1 MAKLVWDNKTE
12 GLYNSGVSKG
22 VFFGSDG
29 VGHAW
34 SGLISVSEKPQANEP
49 TAVYNSLGEKYD
61 IHGNKAEKKHGLSCY
76 TYPEVMESY
85 LGFEFLDDYGY
96 RVDERSPKK
105 FSMAYRVELGNGLY
119 EIHVLLNQIASLG
132 ELTRQTQS
140 ANVGLSTVT
149 MTLEGVPDPKF
160 KTSHV
165 ILDSRLPITKSAER
179 LLFGSEYTDSNI
191 NDFLTAE
198 PVWETVATNYAPII
212 EPDYDNYVWL
222 GKPNLIKS
230 NTMLFETDNQTTN
243 VVYNTSYIDSTIINN
258 PDAYLMTN
266 LGFTKDLVLGVTYTM
281 TVKAVL
287 PPGRDA
293 LMLYDARVIEG
304 GSSKNTYMG
313 VLTSIGENLYSL
325 TFTYPESIDGD
336 TAVSFVSNYLRLY
349 GARSQKDATDNPGDL
364 YIQWVKLEEGSV
376 ATPWI
381 PAPSDPDQNP
391 RPTDPYPENY
401 KPGVKYGERWDH
413 RAQATREVIAFYDER
428 TGGVGAYSFA
438 ESDSGVKA
446 LILSPYSREIHQ
458 GSTVKFE
465 SEVIIHDPMS
475 SANSLLGR
483 IRIPSTPTS
492 ETSTPIPNVRGTHKV
507 YVEKSNY
514 ATDRGAIGRVFAY
527 RGGFAGEPYI
537 TYKNWLATTSG
548 YNGGYFDANTKPAT
562 RGDRYRRVETPN
574 GDYTV
579 HEQLRLRST
588 TKVTLRDITQY
599 EYWIDAADTML
610 LLQNEIFT
618 FSGPQAVIT
627 DDTFTIDDSIV
638 GFASDTSE

>member
-1 MAKLVWDNKTE
+1 MTKLVWDNKTE
-12 GLYNSGVSKG
+12 GLYDSGVSKG

-34 SGLISVSEKPQANEP
+34 AGLISVAEKPQANEP

-76 TYPEVMESY
+76 TYPDVMESY
-85 LGFEFLDDYGY
+85 LGFEILDDYGY
-96 RVDERSPKK
+96 RVDERNPKK

-140 ANVGLSTVT
+140 ASVGLSTVT

-179 LLFGSEYTDSNI
+179 LLFGSDYTDSNI

-222 GKPNLIKS
+222 GGENLIRS
-230 NTMLFETDNQTTN
+230 NTMLFETDNQAAN
-243 VVYNTSYIDSTIINN
+243 VVYNTSYLNTTIINN

-266 LGFTKDLVLGVTYTM
+266 LGVSETLVIGNNYTV

-287 PPGRDA
+287 PPGRNA
-293 LMLYDARVIEG
+293 MMLYDARVLEG
-304 GSSKNTYMG
+304 GASRNTYMG
-313 VLTSIGENLYSL
+313 ILNSIGGDLYRL
-325 TFTYPESIDGD
+325 TFTYPETMEGD
-336 TAVSFVSNYLRLY
+336 ISVSFVSNYLRLY

-364 YIQWVKLEEGSV
+364 YIQWVKLEQGSV
-376 ATPWI
+376 ATPWV
-381 PAPSDPDQNP
+381 PAKTDPDQKP
-391 RPTDPYPENY
+391 RPTDPFPDNY
-401 KPGVKYGERWDH
+401 KPGIKKLNAWD
-413 RAQATREVIAFYDER
+413 QTNTQLYYDE
-428 TGGVGAYSFA
+428 VNKGAGLISTFNSNQEPMVFA
-438 ESDSGVKA
+438 PRVT
-446 LILSPYSREIHQ
+446 SRMIPR
-458 GSTVKFE
+458 V
-465 SEVIIHDPMS
+465 D
-475 SANSLLGR
+475 LLGSSVRFKGSVILDAPLSGSLSVSSRSFR
-483 IRIPSTPTS
+483 ISQNGPWS
-492 ETSTPIPNVRGTHKV
+492 PNVPNQRGKHVAEAYTDNLPFFAAGDEFIMFHHGGRINSGSITFKNLLLST
-507 YVEKSNY
+507 SNY
-514 ATDRGAIGRVFAY
+514 TGDF
-527 RGGFAGEPYI
+527 
-537 TYKNWLATTSG
+537 
-548 YNGGYFDANTKPAT
+548 FDAHTKPKT
-562 RGDRYRRVETPN
+562 KGDRYRRVETPN

-638 GFASDTSE
+638 GFANEESE

>member
-12 GLYNSGVSKG
+12 GLYDSGVSKG

-34 SGLISVSEKPQANEP
+34 AGLISVAEKPQANEP
-49 TAVYNSLGEKYD
+49 TAIYNSLGEKYD

-76 TYPEVMESY
+76 TYPDVMESY
-85 LGFEFLDDYGY
+85 LGFEILDDYGY
-96 RVDERSPKK
+96 RVDERNPKK

-140 ANVGLSTVT
+140 ASVGLSTVT

-160 KTSHV
+160 NTSHV
-165 ILDSRLPITKSAER
+165 ILDSRLPITKSAEK
-179 LLFGSEYTDSNI
+179 LLFGSDYTDSNL

-222 GKPNLIKS
+222 GKPNLIRS
-230 NTMLFETDNQTTN
+230 NTMLFETDNQTANTR
-243 VVYNTSYIDSTIINN
+243 YSTSYVNSTIINN
-258 PDAYLMTN
+258 PDAYLMT
-266 LGFTKDLVLGVTYTM
+266 TLGVTNTLVIGRTYTI
-281 TVKAVL
+281 TVKASL
-287 PPGRDA
+287 PPGRTDM
-293 LMLYDARVIEG
+293 MLYDARVLEG
-304 GSSKNTYMG
+304 GSSKNTY
-313 VLTSIGENLYSL
+313 IGRIANIGGGLYRL
-325 TFTYPESIDGD
+325 TFVYPD
-336 TAVSFVSNYLRLY
+336 TIEEGVSLSFVSQYLRLY
-349 GARSQKDATDNPGDL
+349 GALSQKEATDNPGDL
-364 YIQWVKLEEGSV
+364 YIQWVKLEEGSIT
-376 ATPWI
+376 TPWI
-381 PAPSDPDQNP
+381 PALTEPDQKP

-401 KPGVKYGERWDH
+401 KPGVKYGHRWDN

-428 TGGVGAYSFA
+428 TGGVGVYSFA

-446 LILSPYSREIHQ
+446 LVLSPYSREIHQ

-465 SEVIIHDPMS
+465 SEVIIHEPMS
-475 SANSLLGR
+475 VDNAMLGR
-483 IRIPSTPTS
+483 IRIPTTPTT
-492 ETSTPIPNVRGTHKV
+492 ETSNSIPNVRGTHKA

-514 ATDRGAIGRVFAY
+514 ATDMGPIGRVFAY
-527 RGGFAGEPYI
+527 RGGFAGDPYI
-537 TYKNWLATTSG
+537 TYKNWLATISG
-548 YNGGYFDANTKPAT
+548 YNGGFFDVYTKPAT

-638 GFASDTSE
+638 GFANEESE